1 MSMYYFTAAVIF
13 SVIPISFIFKI
24 YMDRLKEN
32 PDDRAEIQK
41 NFFIWVFISEIIPII
56 FVVFGFIH
64 MSPVETMGDLFL
76 PGILILVITA
86 CGVFFVIL
94 QLFVDVPRK
103 MKEIYTVFTMIAM
116 SLMLSFPII
125 SVVAFFAMLPA

>member
-1 MSMYYFTAAVIF
+1 MYYFTAAVIF

-32 PDDRAEIQK
+32 PDNRAEIQK
-41 NFFIWVFISEIIPII
+41 NFFIRVFIIEIIPII
-56 FVVFGFIH
+56 LVMFGF
-64 MSPVETMGDLFL
+64 MNMVPAETMDDLLL
-76 PGILILVITA
+76 PGIIILVVIA
-86 CGVFFVIL
+86 FGVFFVLL
-94 QLFVDVPRK
+94 QLFVDVPEELRG
-103 MKEIYTVFTMIAM
+103 IYTVFTMIAM

>member
-32 PDDRAEIQK
+32 PDNRAEIQR

-56 FVVFGFIH
+56 FVVFGFIN
-64 MSPVETMGDLFL
+64 MAPAETMGDLLL
-76 PGILILVITA
+76 PGIITLVVIA
-86 CGVFFVIL
+86 FGVFFVIL
-94 QLFVDVPRK
+94 QLFVDVPGELRGV
-103 MKEIYTVFTMIAM
+103 YTVFTMIAM

-125 SVVAFFAMLPA
+125 AVVAFFAMLPV